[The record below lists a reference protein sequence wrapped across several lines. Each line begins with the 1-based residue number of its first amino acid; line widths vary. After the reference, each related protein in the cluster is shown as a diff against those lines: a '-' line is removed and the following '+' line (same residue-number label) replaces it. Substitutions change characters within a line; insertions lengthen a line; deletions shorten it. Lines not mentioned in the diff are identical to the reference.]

1 MSIFLTV
8 SVNFTITQATNVSL
22 VYTIDSYRPIA
33 GEIVVTQLAF
43 KSAFGF
49 LLGFYTNPWVD
60 THGYNVAY
68 GEMAAICGGVLI
80 FWIPLFIWG
89 KTIRQKTLSWSVM
102 KWVRWDVD
110 REVGE

>member
-1 MSIFLTV
+1 M
-8 SVNFTITQATNVSL
+8 
-22 VYTIDSYRPIA
+22 YTIDSYRPIA

-49 LLGFYTNPWVD
+49 LLSFYTNPWVD
-60 THGYNVAY
+60 ADGYNVAY

-80 FWIPLFIWG
+80 CWIPFFFWG
-89 KTIRQKTLSWSVM
+89 KKIREKTLNWRVM
-102 KWVRWDVD
+102 SWVRWDDD